1 MTTTNALKCS
11 DLTLTKTGC
20 VSLKHLK
27 KEKKESYE
35 YAIEKLLEFGD
46 WRGTILE
53 GKQYAFELSAEA
65 RCAAEE
71 YIHLDKEGYFYCESY

>member
-1 MTTTNALKCS
+1 MTTNAPKWS

-20 VSLKHLK
+20 VSLKHLT
-27 KEKKESYE
+27 KEQKESYE
-35 YAIEKLLEFGD
+35 YAIEKLLEVGD

-71 YIHLDKEGYFYCESY
+71 YIHLNEEGCFICENY